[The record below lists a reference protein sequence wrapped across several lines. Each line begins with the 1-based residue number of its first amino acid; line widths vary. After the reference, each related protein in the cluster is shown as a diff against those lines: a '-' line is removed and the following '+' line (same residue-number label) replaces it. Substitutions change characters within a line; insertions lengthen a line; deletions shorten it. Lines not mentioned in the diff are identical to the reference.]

1 MKKKYSFN
9 DHPEHRGQLDAWR
22 DRWIANAMS
31 TKPMDDADREAMWAA
46 VRGLY
51 EAAGLTP
58 PPDHRIVF
66 VPSPFV
72 ARFAG
77 GFAAGIWHLRKS
89 TLDATYD
96 VTNDATLDATY
107 DATLAATLDATLAA
121 TDDAVTRATL
131 AATYDATNDATYA
144 ATTDSTDAT
153 DDATLAATNDAA
165 TLATTLNATLDATRA
180 ATLAATNAATLAAT
194 YAATRATYA
203 ATYAATTDANDDAVT
218 HATLAATD
226 AADRWYKINT
236 VAIRHLA
243 NLISPRHAEF
253 LLGCANQ
260 AWCMWD
266 GGNQHSGWVSY
277 LSFFRH
283 VAKLDLPKYEKFQHY
298 ESACIHGGPRVM
310 HKQFCVVSDRPRVL
324 LVDEQNRPH
333 CEDGPFCEWSD
344 GTALFAV
351 HGTRVPEWI
360 VMRPE
365 RITVKAILAE
375 QNAEVRRVMLD
386 RMGLERFFSDAG
398 AEPLQRDECGD
409 LYRVDM
415 ADDEPLV
422 FVRVLN
428 STPEPD
434 GTRNQY
440 ILRVPPSM
448 NTARNAVAWTFGL
461 AGDNYAPEVET

>member
-131 AATYDATNDATYA
+131 AATYDATND
-144 ATTDSTDAT
+144 
-153 DDATLAATNDAA
+153 
-165 TLATTLNATLDATRA
+165 
-180 ATLAATNAATLAAT
+180 
-194 YAATRATYA
+194 